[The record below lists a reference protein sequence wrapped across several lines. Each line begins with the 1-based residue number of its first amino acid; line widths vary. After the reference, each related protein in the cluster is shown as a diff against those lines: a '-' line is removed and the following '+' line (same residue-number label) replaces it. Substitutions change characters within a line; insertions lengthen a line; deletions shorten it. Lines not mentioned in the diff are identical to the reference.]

1 MWRAAYYT
9 VFRKKVLHFVFA
21 HNFTK
26 YKLDFVTVF
35 SDRYWV
41 VSLQVC
47 HTARIISGLKYI
59 FFAIKNVRVVRY
71 PRIQHIHNLQ
81 KGHNYATAQ
90 RIFNWFCQSQI
101 TVSWRIHLR
110 IFAESFIKF
119 VRKLL
124 EIYGKNKCITFFL
137 NTVYRR
143 PCSTDVNDKSRCGT
157 LAAFAPC
164 GLGGGVE

>member
-1 MWRAAYYT
+1 MPDKPVTDRQRLSVSRPKWRENNYVT
-9 VFRKKVLHFVFA
+9 SGLLHRVQKKVLHFVFA

-119 VRKLL
+119 VRELL
-124 EIYGKNKCITFFL
+124 EI
-137 NTVYRR
+137 
-143 PCSTDVNDKSRCGT
+143 
-157 LAAFAPC
+157 
-164 GLGGGVE
+164 